1 MDLYL
6 VRHAIAEP
14 HDSARWPD
22 DAARPLTAEGAE
34 RFRIVARGLRRLGV
48 EVEVVLS
55 STFARAWRTAELLA
69 EDATWPAPEE
79 FRALE
84 PPTPANECLQ
94 AMQAREEST
103 LALVGHE
110 PQLSWLASLLLAG
123 SDRSLQL
130 ELKKGA
136 VMCLRLDG
144 VPAAGAASLRWS
156 ASPKVLR
163 AVGAADS

>member
-6 VRHAIAEP
+6 VRHAIAEA

-22 DAARPLTAEGAE
+22 DSARPLTAEGVE
-34 RFRIVARGLRRLGV
+34 RFRIVARGLRRLGI
-48 EVEVVLS
+48 EVEALLS
-55 STFARAWRTAELLA
+55 STFVRAWHTAELLA
-69 EDATWPAPEE
+69 EDVTWPAPEQ

-84 PPTPANECLQ
+84 PPTPATECLK
-94 AMQAREEST
+94 ALQAREEST

-110 PQLSWLASLLLAG
+110 PQLSGLASLLLAG
-123 SDRSLQL
+123 SEHSLLL

-136 VMCLRLDG
+136 VMCLRFDA

-156 ASPKVLR
+156 ASPRVLR
-163 AVGAADS
+163 AVGADNS

>member
-22 DAARPLTAEGAE
+22 DSTRPLTAEGVE
-34 RFRIVARGLRRLGV
+34 RFRVVAHGLRRLGI

-55 STFARAWRTAELLA
+55 STFVRAWQTAGLLA
-69 EDATWPAPEE
+69 EDASWPAPEE

-84 PPTPANECLQ
+84 PPTPATECLNSL
-94 AMQAREEST
+94 QAREEST

-110 PQLSWLASLLLAG
+110 PQLSGLASLLLAG
-123 SDRSLQL
+123 SERSLLL

-144 VPAAGAASLRWS
+144 VPTAGAASLRWS
-156 ASPKVLR
+156 ASPKLLR
-163 AVGAADS
+163 AVGAG